1 MQEKGDF
8 SAKNVQI
15 YLDAMDK
22 TGSPEKRRGVD
33 SRANVTGIRCRN
45 NAQRTPEYR
54 REQDTNKQP
63 KSRPLIQGW
72 ECGRR

>member
-1 MQEKGDF
+1 MQFGRNGQNRL
-8 SAKNVQI
+8 SGIA
-15 YLDAMDK
+15 A
-22 TGSPEKRRGVD
+22 R
-33 SRANVTGIRCRN
+33 SRQQGERYRHRCRN